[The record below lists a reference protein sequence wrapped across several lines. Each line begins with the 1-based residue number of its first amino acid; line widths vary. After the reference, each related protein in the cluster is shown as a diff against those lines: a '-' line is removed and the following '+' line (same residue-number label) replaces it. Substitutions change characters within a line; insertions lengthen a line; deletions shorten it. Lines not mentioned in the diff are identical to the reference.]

1 MVRAS
6 RLRRDVSR
14 LDGIALHE
22 DFAVTQEVVIH
33 HVRSDHGDDDPV
45 VADEAAAGGFGEGE
59 LVRDGAVDFR
69 RIHGI
74 DEPGV
79 ALLVAFA
86 EVVMARG
93 GGEEEALPDGE
104 IFVAE
109 GKAEVDA
116 FAPGGLVGF
125 VEDGEVEGLAA
136 LHPRRD
142 DVGGLVGG
150 EDELHA
156 VELGGEKCTDL
167 RAIGGDGEIE
177 VAGAQDD
184 FVAVRFH
191 GGVGADAEM
200 RERGP

>member
-1 MVRAS
+1 M
-6 RLRRDVSR
+6 
-14 LDGIALHE
+14 
-22 DFAVTQEVVIH
+22 TQEVVIH
-33 HVRSDHGDDDPV
+33 HAGSDDGDDDPV
-45 VADEAAAGGFGEGE
+45 VADDTAAGGFGEGE

-79 ALLVAFA
+79 ALPVAFA

-93 GGEEEALPDGE
+93 GGEEEPLFDRE

-125 VEDGEVEGLAA
+125 VEDGEVEGLAR
-136 LHPRRD
+136 LHPCRD
-142 DVGGLVGG
+142 DVCRLVGG
-150 EDELHA
+150 EGELHA
-156 VELGGEKCTDL
+156 VELGGEECTDL
-167 RAIGGDGEIE
+167 RTFGGDGEIE

-184 FVAVRFH
+184 FIAVRFH
-191 GGVGADAEM
+191 GGVGADAQV